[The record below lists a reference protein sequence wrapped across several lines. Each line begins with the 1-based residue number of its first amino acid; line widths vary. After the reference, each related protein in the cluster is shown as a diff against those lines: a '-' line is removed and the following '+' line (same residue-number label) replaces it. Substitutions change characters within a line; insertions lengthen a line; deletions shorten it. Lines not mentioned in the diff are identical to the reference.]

1 MKRWQTL
8 LPVAVVGLSLT
19 AAALFPAM
27 AHSQEAG
34 SGGRKMLYLFS
45 TDFPPNPVVQYPTP
59 PVSETKFWQL
69 LDKEMSATEDLTL
82 TENLEE
88 ADYRVELRCGGIFN
102 CSKLVVDVK
111 DPQRDVLASFSIKN
125 FAAHHGIGAPNLQIV
140 AQQLTQKLDERI
152 KLLAEGGYGH
162 TD

>member
-1 MKRWQTL
+1 MKRWQTI
-8 LPVAVVGLSLT
+8 LPVALVGLSLAT
-19 AAALFPAM
+19 AALFPAM

-34 SGGRKMLYLFS
+34 SGRKMLYLFS
-45 TDFPPNPVVQYPTP
+45 TDFPPNPLVQYPTP

-69 LDKEMSATEDLTL
+69 LDKEMGATEDLTL

-111 DPQRDVLASFSIKN
+111 SPKRDVLTSFSIKN
-125 FAAHHGIGAPNLQIV
+125 FAPHHGLGAPKLELV

-152 KLLAEGGYGH
+152 KLLDQGGYGH